1 MRKSLFIISFLLLSS
16 CKTSAILHPYTKAP
30 ETHTSTWVAST
41 EDTAALTAIEITDE
55 LFLPACDIDNSLG
68 DLFDIALHNNPST
81 KSTWSEARAAAA
93 AYGENLSSYLPTIDF
108 DAQFNTNREGYIFNN
123 PNGESS
129 FLMNNQIQYGP
140 IVTLSYL
147 LYDSGERKSKAAK
160 YFWAL
165 QKSNFLH
172 NENVQSVMKTVAD
185 NYYTYI
191 SDEAQYNADLE
202 DLKDAEESYKA
213 ASDKHKAG
221 ILAIT
226 DMLQA
231 KTNYLQK
238 KVNLTNQKNIKENS
252 YAALIT
258 TLSIPSSHSLH
269 LTGFPKEILPCPFK
283 EDFPY
288 LFKIA
293 KKCRGEYLAAKANV
307 LSAEKDLAMAKAEV
321 FPKLALTAN
330 GGEYWYQDGYQDE
343 GNYNIQL
350 DFTIPLFA
358 GYYFRNQI
366 KNKKALLADAKAS
379 LFETELTVV
388 EQIRIAMNDLTSS
401 KEKIKDT
408 KSYLEAAEI
417 EYSAMFK
424 RYKHGIVT
432 ILDLL
437 SSQAFLA
444 DARAQHIT
452 AQKEYYT
459 SIISLSFAT
468 GVLSTQNTEPSYEK

>member
-1 MRKSLFIISFLLLSS
+1 MPKSFFILFLFLLSS
-16 CKTSAILHPYTKAP
+16 CKNSAILHPYKKAP
-30 ETHTSTWVAST
+30 ESHTSTWAPSK
-41 EDTAALTAIEITDE
+41 EDRATLTAIDITEE
-55 LFLPACDIDNSLG
+55 LFLPSSDIDNALG

-93 AYGENLSSYLPTIDF
+93 AYGESLSSYMPTFDF
-108 DAQFNTNREGYIFNN
+108 DAQFNANREGFIFHD
-123 PNGESS
+123 GDSTA

-140 IVTLSYL
+140 IITLSYL
-147 LYDSGERKSKAAK
+147 LYDSGERKSKASK

-172 NENVQSVMKTVAD
+172 NENVQNVMKTVAD

-191 SDEAQYNADLE
+191 SAQAQYEADIE

-213 ASDKHKAG
+213 ASDKYKAG
-221 ILAIT
+221 ILAVT

-238 KVNLTNQKNIKENS
+238 KVNLTNQKNIKENTYVS
-252 YAALIT
+252 LIT
-258 TLSIPSSHSLH
+258 TLSIPSNTCLN
-269 LTGFPKEILPCPFK
+269 LKGFPKEILPCPFK
-283 EDFPY
+283 EDFAF

-307 LSAEKDLAMAKAEV
+307 LSAEKDLAMVKAEV

-330 GGEYWYQDGYQDE
+330 GGEYWYQDGYQDK

-350 DFTIPLFA
+350 DFTIPIFA
-358 GYYFRNQI
+358 GYYYRNQI
-366 KNKKALLADAKAS
+366 KNKKALLSDAKAQ
-379 LFETELTVV
+379 LYETELTVV
-388 EQIRIAMNDLTSS
+388 EQVRTAMNDLTSS
-401 KEKIKDT
+401 KEKIEDT

-417 EYSAMFK
+417 EYNAMFK

-452 AQKEYYT
+452 AQKEYYC

-468 GVLSTQNTEPSYEK
+468 GVLSTQNTEASYEK